1 MITYLTNNKIAV
13 LLQAGLPDGTRIGH
27 KHGWITESDG
37 LMHAIFDTG
46 IAFSPAGDY
55 VICVAMYHP
64 VQLIFDTANLLTANI
79 STAVYNYFNIQ

>member
-1 MITYLTNNKIAV
+1 MITYLTSNKIGV

-37 LMHAIFDTG
+37 LMHAIFDVG
-46 IAFSPAGDY
+46 IVYSPAGDY

-64 VQLIFDTANLLTANI
+64 VQLIFDSANLLTANI
-79 STAVYNYFNIQ
+79 STAVYNYFNIE